1 MELHRCS
8 ANSIIASEV
17 GLSQWSVHPRLPSPL
32 FALYCYGAVRT
43 YRSNRARVGIV
54 IGTQVV
60 RGWGSGGGRAGRAR
74 GAGGSGRYAGIGR
87 FYLCEGQLR
96 GGLGIL

>member
-1 MELHRCS
+1 M
-8 ANSIIASEV
+8 
-17 GLSQWSVHPRLPSPL
+17 
-32 FALYCYGAVRT
+32 AVRSGQCT
-43 YRSNRARVGIV
+43 LAYPRRSLPCTATEPYVPTAYRSNRARVGIV

-60 RGWGSGGGRAGRAR
+60 WGWGSGGGRAGRAR